1 MKNEVNLVLEGGET
15 IVWEGLVNR
24 KVLLLNLIL
33 SLVVIVIISSFLFSK
48 ESIHYTSNGIPKV
61 TTGAAIA
68 KIVLGIGTI
77 LSFLSFF
84 SNLVKRYLITNK
96 RVLIKSGL
104 IGTDFMS
111 LYFTQMRSANVE
123 VGLMDKLFSVG
134 TISID
139 TGKVEAVSSGSGNNQ
154 STGTRTAFDKLS
166 HIDKPYEVY
175 KYFQTAL
182 TGREE
187 SLYSGRADRE
197 NIARTAQ

>member
-1 MKNEVNLVLEGGET
+1 M
-15 IVWEGLVNR
+15 VWQGVVNR
-24 KVLLLNLIL
+24 KVMFLNLLIAL
-33 SLVVIVIISSFLFSK
+33 LIVGIISSFFFSK
-48 ESIHYTSNGIPKV
+48 ETIEYTSNGIPKV
-61 TTGAAIA
+61 VVGSTVGKIILIAGAA
-68 KIVLGIGTI
+68 

-84 SNLVKRYLITNK
+84 SNLVKRYAITNK

-111 LYFTQMRSANVE
+111 LYFTQIRSANVN
-123 VGLMDKLFSVG
+123 VGLVDKIFSVG

-139 TGKVEAVSSGSGNNQ
+139 TGKVETVQSGSGNNQ
-154 STGTRTAFDKLS
+154 STGTRTAFDRLS

-175 KYFQTAL
+175 KYFQSTL

-197 NIARTAQ
+197 NLSKISQ